1 MAQEYFDFT
10 NDLIFRWVMERE
22 ENCLAILRAILPELK
37 ITAVKRR
44 ENEHPVNYL
53 AFDDELGVRFDAI
66 IEDDRERFYD
76 VEMQVA
82 NQPGLG
88 KRVRYYQAQ
97 IDKETLKKGEDY
109 DDLRESYVI
118 FFCAFDPCGQDRRLY
133 QFHYYEDADRQLRLP
148 TNSHVILLNALGTK
162 GQITPALAAV
172 LDVMNRRRDNT
183 NPLAVR
189 LVKEIDGYNR
199 DKKRRRALMNLKMRL
214 KDEWRLGLSEG
225 FDQGRAEGKAEG
237 LSQGRAEGKAE
248 GLNQGRAEG
257 RDEMQDE
264 MTLGLIHAL
273 QAQGMPQKQIV
284 EALALTR
291 KISLAEAQHYYEQVA
306 QADSGGEH

>member
-1 MAQEYFDFT
+1 MAQGYFDFT

-53 AFDDELGVRFDAI
+53 AFDDERGVRFDAI
-66 IEDDRERFYD
+66 IEDDQERFYD
-76 VEMQVA
+76 VEMQVV

-97 IDKETLKKGEDY
+97 IDQETLKKGEDY

-133 QFHYYEDADRQLRLP
+133 QFHYYEDDDRRLRLP
-148 TNSHVILLNALGTK
+148 TNSHVILINALGTQ

-172 LDVMNRRRDNT
+172 LDVMNRRRDNV

-225 FDQGRAEGKAEG
+225 LDQGRAEGKVEGRAEGRAEGKAEG
-237 LSQGRAEGKAE
+237 R
-248 GLNQGRAEG
+248 
-257 RDEMQDE
+257 DE

-273 QAQGMPQKQIV
+273 QVQGMPQKQIV
-284 EALALTR
+284 EALALAR
-291 KISLAEAQHYYEQVA
+291 KISLAEAQHYYDQVV
-306 QADSGGEH
+306 QATSGGEH

>member
-53 AFDDELGVRFDAI
+53 AFDDERGVRFDAI
-66 IEDDRERFYD
+66 IEDDQERFYD

-97 IDKETLKKGEDY
+97 IDHETLKKGEDY

-148 TNSHVILLNALGTK
+148 TNSHVILINALGTK

-172 LDVMNRRRDNT
+172 LDVMNRRRDNA

-189 LVKEIDGYNR
+189 LVKEIDDYNR
-199 DKKRRRALMNLKMRL
+199 DKKRRRALMNLQMRL

-225 FDQGRAEGKAEG
+225 RAKGRAEGRAEG
-237 LSQGRAEGKAE
+237 LSQGRAEGKT
-248 GLNQGRAEG
+248 EG
-257 RDEMQDE
+257 RDEMAF
-264 MTLGLIHAL
+264 GLIHAL

-284 EALALTR
+284 EALALAR
-291 KISLAEAQHYYEQVA
+291 KISLAEAQHYYEQMA
-306 QADSGGEH
+306 RAANGGEH

>member
-10 NDLIFRWVMERE
+10 NDLIFRWVMEHE
-22 ENCLAILRAILPELK
+22 ENCLAVLRAILPDLK

-44 ENEHPVNYL
+44 ENEHPINYL
-53 AFDDELGVRFDAI
+53 AFDDERGVRFDAI
-66 IEDDRERFYD
+66 IEDDQERFYD

-82 NQPGLG
+82 NQPWLG
-88 KRVRYYQAQ
+88 KRIRYYQAQ
-97 IDKETLKKGEDY
+97 IDQETLKKGEDY

-133 QFHYYEDADRQLRLP
+133 QFRYYEDVDRQLRLP
-148 TNSHVILLNALGTK
+148 TNSHVILINALGTK

-172 LDVMNRRRDNT
+172 LDVMNRRRDNQ
-183 NPLAVR
+183 NPLAIS

-214 KDEWRLGLSEG
+214 KDEWKLGLSEG
-225 FDQGRAEGKAEG
+225 LDQGRAEGKAEG
-237 LSQGRAEGKAE
+237 LSQGRAEG
-248 GLNQGRAEG
+248 LSQGRAEG
-257 RDEMQDE
+257 RDE

-291 KISLAEAQHYYEQVA
+291 KISLAEAQRYYEQVA
-306 QADSGGEH
+306 RAANGGEH

>member
-53 AFDDELGVRFDAI
+53 AFDDERGVRFDAI

-97 IDKETLKKGEDY
+97 IDQETLKKGEDY

-133 QFHYYEDADRQLRLP
+133 QFHYYEDTDRQLRLP
-148 TNSHVILLNALGTK
+148 TNSHVILINALGTK

-172 LDVMNRRRDNT
+172 LDVMNRRRDNA

-189 LVKEIDGYNR
+189 LVKEIDDYNR

-225 FDQGRAEGKAEG
+225 LD
-237 LSQGRAEGKAE
+237 
-248 GLNQGRAEG
+248 QGRAEG
-257 RDEMQDE
+257 RDETM
-264 MTLGLIHAL
+264 LSLIHTL
-273 QAQGMPQKQIV
+273 QMQGQTQKQIV
-284 EALALTR
+284 ETIALMQ
-291 KISLAEAQHYYEQVA
+291 KSSLAAAQRYYEQLTEA
-306 QADSGGEH
+306 ANGGAH

>member
-10 NDLIFRWVMERE
+10 NDLIFRWVMEHE

-53 AFDDELGVRFDAI
+53 AFDDERGVRFDAI
-66 IEDDRERFYD
+66 IEDDQERFYD

-97 IDKETLKKGEDY
+97 LDQETLKKGEDY

-133 QFHYYEDADRQLRLP
+133 KFHYYEDDDRQLRMP
-148 TNSHVILLNALGTK
+148 TNSHVILINALGTK

-172 LDVMNRRRDNT
+172 LDVMNRRRDNA

-189 LVKEIDGYNR
+189 LVKEIDDYNR

-214 KDEWRLGLSEG
+214 KDEWKLGLSEG
-225 FDQGRAEGKAEG
+225 LDQGRAEGKAEG

-248 GLNQGRAEG
+248 GR
-257 RDEMQDE
+257 DE

-284 EALALTR
+284 EALALAR
-291 KISLAEAQHYYEQVA
+291 KISLAEAQHYYDQVV
-306 QADSGGEH
+306 QATSGGEH

>member
-53 AFDDELGVRFDAI
+53 AFDDERGVCFDAI

-97 IDKETLKKGEDY
+97 IDQETLKKGEDY

-133 QFHYYEDADRQLRLP
+133 QFHYYEDVDRQLRLP
-148 TNSHVILLNALGTK
+148 TNSHVILINALGTK

-172 LDVMNRRRDNT
+172 LDVMNRRRDNQ
-183 NPLAVR
+183 NPLAIS
-189 LVKEIDGYNR
+189 LAKEIDGYNR

-214 KDEWRLGLSEG
+214 KDEWKLGLSE
-225 FDQGRAEGKAEG
+225 
-237 LSQGRAEGKAE
+237 
-248 GLNQGRAEG
+248 GRAEG
-257 RDEMQDE
+257 RDETM
-264 MTLGLIHAL
+264 LSLIHTL
-273 QAQGMPQKQIV
+273 QMQGQTQKQIV
-284 EALALTR
+284 ETLALMQ
-291 KISLAEAQHYYEQVA
+291 KSSLAEAQRYYDQLTKA
-306 QADSGGEH
+306 ASGGEH

>member
-44 ENEHPVNYL
+44 ENEHSVNYL
-53 AFDDELGVRFDAI
+53 AFDDERGVRFDAI
-66 IEDDRERFYD
+66 IEDDQERFYD

-97 IDKETLKKGEDY
+97 IDQETLKKGEDY

-133 QFHYYEDADRQLRLP
+133 QFHYYEDTDRQLRLP
-148 TNSHVILLNALGTK
+148 TNSHLILINALGTK
-162 GQITPALAAV
+162 DQITPELAAV
-172 LDVMNRRRDNT
+172 LDVMNRRRDNA
-183 NPLAVR
+183 NPLAVS

-199 DKKRRRALMNLKMRL
+199 DKKRRRALMNLQMRL

-225 FDQGRAEGKAEG
+225 LDK
-237 LSQGRAEGKAE
+237 
-248 GLNQGRAEG
+248 GRAEG
-257 RDEMQDE
+257 RDETM
-264 MTLGLIHAL
+264 LILIHTL
-273 QAQGMPQKQIV
+273 QMQGQTKKQIV
-284 EALALTR
+284 ETLALMQ
-291 KISLAEAQHYYEQVA
+291 KSSLAEAQRYYDQLTEA
-306 QADSGGEH
+306 ASGGEH

>member
-10 NDLIFRWVMERE
+10 NDLIFRWVMEHE

-53 AFDDELGVRFDAI
+53 AFDDERGVRFDAI
-66 IEDDRERFYD
+66 IEDDQERFYD

-97 IDKETLKKGEDY
+97 LDQETLKKGEDY

-133 QFHYYEDADRQLRLP
+133 QFHYYEDGDRQLRLP
-148 TNSHVILLNALGTK
+148 TNSHVILINTLGTK
-162 GQITPALAAV
+162 DQITPELAAV
-172 LDVMNRRRDNT
+172 LDVMNRRRDNA
-183 NPLAVR
+183 NPLAVS

-214 KDEWRLGLSEG
+214 KDERRLGLSEG
-225 FDQGRAEGKAEG
+225 
-237 LSQGRAEGKAE
+237 
-248 GLNQGRAEG
+248 
-257 RDEMQDE
+257 RDEMA
-264 MTLGLIHAL
+264 LGLIHAL

-284 EALALTR
+284 EALALAQ
-291 KISLAEAQHYYEQVA
+291 KISLAEAQHYYDQLT
-306 QADSGGEH
+306 QAANGGEH

>member
-22 ENCLAILRAILPELK
+22 DNCLAILRAILPELK

-53 AFDDELGVRFDAI
+53 AFDDERGVRFDAI
-66 IEDDRERFYD
+66 IEDDQERFYD
-76 VEMQVA
+76 VEMQVV

-97 IDKETLKKGEDY
+97 IDQETLKKGEDY

-133 QFHYYEDADRQLRLP
+133 QFHYYEDDDRRLRLP
-148 TNSHVILLNALGTK
+148 TNSHVILINALGTQ

-172 LDVMNRRRDNT
+172 LDVMNRRRDNA

-189 LVKEIDGYNR
+189 LVKEIDDYNR

-214 KDEWRLGLSEG
+214 KDEWKLGLSEG
-225 FDQGRAEGKAEG
+225 LDQGRAEGKAEG
-237 LSQGRAEGKAE
+237 LSQGSAEGKAE
-248 GLNQGRAEG
+248 GR
-257 RDEMQDE
+257 DE

-273 QAQGMPQKQIV
+273 QVQGMPQKQIV
-284 EALALTR
+284 EALALAR
-291 KISLAEAQHYYEQVA
+291 KISLAEAQHYYDQVV
-306 QADSGGEH
+306 QATSGGEH

>member
-53 AFDDELGVRFDAI
+53 AFDDERGVRFDAI
-66 IEDDRERFYD
+66 IEDDQERFYD

-82 NQPGLG
+82 NQLGLG

-97 IDKETLKKGEDY
+97 IDQETLKKGEDY

-133 QFHYYEDADRQLRLP
+133 QFHYYEDDDRQLRLP
-148 TNSHVILLNALGTK
+148 TNSHVILINALGTK

-172 LDVMNRRRDNT
+172 LDVMNRRRDNA

-214 KDEWRLGLSEG
+214 KDERRLGLSEG
-225 FDQGRAEGKAEG
+225 
-237 LSQGRAEGKAE
+237 
-248 GLNQGRAEG
+248 
-257 RDEMQDE
+257 RDEMA
-264 MTLGLIHAL
+264 LGLTHAL

-284 EALALTR
+284 EALALAQ
-291 KISLAEAQHYYEQVA
+291 KISLAEAQHYYDQLT
-306 QADSGGEH
+306 QAANGGEH

>member
-22 ENCLAILRAILPELK
+22 ENCLAILRVILPELK

-53 AFDDELGVRFDAI
+53 AFDDERGVRFDAI

-97 IDKETLKKGEDY
+97 IDQETLKKGEDY

-133 QFHYYEDADRQLRLP
+133 QFHYYEDVDRQLRLP
-148 TNSHVILLNALGTK
+148 TNSHVILINALGTK

-172 LDVMNRRRDNT
+172 LDVMNRRRDNQ
-183 NPLAVR
+183 NPLAIS

-199 DKKRRRALMNLKMRL
+199 DKKRRRALMNLQMRL

-237 LSQGRAEGKAE
+237 
-248 GLNQGRAEG
+248 
-257 RDEMQDE
+257 RDETM
-264 MTLGLIHAL
+264 LSLIHTL
-273 QAQGMPQKQIV
+273 QMQGQTQKQIV
-284 EALALTR
+284 ETLALMQ
-291 KISLAEAQHYYEQVA
+291 KSSLAEAQRYYDQLTEA
-306 QADSGGEH
+306 ASGGEH

>member
-10 NDLIFRWVMERE
+10 NDLIFRWVMEHE

-53 AFDDELGVRFDAI
+53 AFDDERGVRFDAI
-66 IEDDRERFYD
+66 IEDDQERFYD

-97 IDKETLKKGEDY
+97 IDQETLKKGEDY

-133 QFHYYEDADRQLRLP
+133 QFHYYEDVDRQLRLP
-148 TNSHVILLNALGTK
+148 TNSHVILINALGTK
-162 GQITPALAAV
+162 DQITPELAAV
-172 LDVMNRRRDNT
+172 LDVMNRRRDNQ
-183 NPLAVR
+183 NPLAIS

-199 DKKRRRALMNLKMRL
+199 DKKRRRALMNLQMRL

-237 LSQGRAEGKAE
+237 
-248 GLNQGRAEG
+248 
-257 RDEMQDE
+257 RDETM
-264 MTLGLIHAL
+264 LSLIHTL
-273 QAQGMPQKQIV
+273 QIQGQTQKQIV
-284 EALALTR
+284 ETLALMQ
-291 KISLAEAQHYYEQVA
+291 KSSLVEAQRYYDQLTEA
-306 QADSGGEH
+306 ASGGEH

>member
-22 ENCLAILRAILPELK
+22 DNCLAILRAILPELK

-53 AFDDELGVRFDAI
+53 AFDDERGVRFDAI
-66 IEDDRERFYD
+66 IEDDQERFYD
-76 VEMQVA
+76 VEMQVV

-97 IDKETLKKGEDY
+97 IDQETLKKGEDY

-133 QFHYYEDADRQLRLP
+133 QFHYYEDDDRRLRLP
-148 TNSHVILLNALGTK
+148 TNSHVILINALGTQ

-172 LDVMNRRRDNT
+172 LDVMNRRRDNV

-214 KDEWRLGLSEG
+214 KDEWKLGLSEG
-225 FDQGRAEGKAEG
+225 LDQGRAEGKAEG

-248 GLNQGRAEG
+248 GR
-257 RDEMQDE
+257 DE

-273 QAQGMPQKQIV
+273 QVQGMPQKQIV
-284 EALALTR
+284 EALALAR
-291 KISLAEAQHYYEQVA
+291 KISLAEAQHYYDQVV
-306 QADSGGEH
+306 QATSGGEH

>member
-53 AFDDELGVRFDAI
+53 AFDDERGVRFDAI
-66 IEDDRERFYD
+66 IEDDQERFYD

-97 IDKETLKKGEDY
+97 LDQETLKKGEDY

-133 QFHYYEDADRQLRLP
+133 QFHYYEDDDRQLRLP
-148 TNSHVILLNALGTK
+148 TNSHVILINALGTK

-172 LDVMNRRRDNT
+172 LDVMNRRRDNQ
-183 NPLAVR
+183 NPLAVS

-214 KDEWRLGLSEG
+214 KDERRLGLSE
-225 FDQGRAEGKAEG
+225 
-237 LSQGRAEGKAE
+237 
-248 GLNQGRAEG
+248 GRAEG
-257 RDEMQDE
+257 RDEMA
-264 MTLGLIHAL
+264 LGLIHAL

-284 EALALTR
+284 EALALAR

-306 QADSGGEH
+306 QAANGGAH

>member
-22 ENCLAILRAILPELK
+22 GNCLAILRAILPELK

-53 AFDDELGVRFDAI
+53 AFDDERGVRFDAI
-66 IEDDRERFYD
+66 IEDDQERFYD

-97 IDKETLKKGEDY
+97 IDQETLKKSEDY

-133 QFHYYEDADRQLRLP
+133 QFHYYEDDDRQLRLP
-148 TNSHVILLNALGTK
+148 TNSHVILINALGTK

-172 LDVMNRRRDNT
+172 LDVMNRRRDNA

-189 LVKEIDGYNR
+189 LVKEIDDYNR

-225 FDQGRAEGKAEG
+225 LDQGRAEGKVEGRAEGKAEG
-237 LSQGRAEGKAE
+237 C
-248 GLNQGRAEG
+248 
-257 RDEMQDE
+257 DE

-284 EALALTR
+284 EALALAR
-291 KISLAEAQHYYEQVA
+291 KISLAEAQHYYDQVV
-306 QADSGGEH
+306 QATSGGEH

>member
-22 ENCLAILRAILPELK
+22 ENCLVILRAILPELK

-53 AFDDELGVRFDAI
+53 AFDDERGVRFDAI
-66 IEDDRERFYD
+66 IEDDQERFYD

-82 NQPGLG
+82 NQLGLG

-97 IDKETLKKGEDY
+97 LDQETLKKGEDY
-109 DDLRESYVI
+109 DDLRESYII

-133 QFHYYEDADRQLRLP
+133 QFHYYEDDDRQLRLP
-148 TNSHVILLNALGTK
+148 TNSHVILINALGTK
-162 GQITPALAAV
+162 GQITPALATV
-172 LDVMNRRRDNT
+172 LDVMNRWRDNA

-189 LVKEIDGYNR
+189 LVKEIDDYNR

-214 KDEWRLGLSEG
+214 KDERRLGLSE
-225 FDQGRAEGKAEG
+225 
-237 LSQGRAEGKAE
+237 
-248 GLNQGRAEG
+248 GRAEG
-257 RDEMQDE
+257 RDEMA
-264 MTLGLIHAL
+264 LGLIHAL

-284 EALALTR
+284 EALALAR

-306 QADSGGEH
+306 QADSESAH

>member
-53 AFDDELGVRFDAI
+53 AFDDERGVRFDAI
-66 IEDDRERFYD
+66 IEDDRERFYN

-97 IDKETLKKGEDY
+97 IDQETLKKGEDY

-133 QFHYYEDADRQLRLP
+133 QFHYYEDTDRQLRLS
-148 TNSHVILLNALGTK
+148 TNSHLILINALGTK

-172 LDVMNRRRDNT
+172 LDVMNRRRDNQ
-183 NPLAVR
+183 NPLAIS

-199 DKKRRRALMNLKMRL
+199 DKKRRRALMNLQMRL
-214 KDEWRLGLSEG
+214 KDERRLGLSE
-225 FDQGRAEGKAEG
+225 
-237 LSQGRAEGKAE
+237 
-248 GLNQGRAEG
+248 GRAEG
-257 RDEMQDE
+257 RDEMA
-264 MTLGLIHAL
+264 LGLIHAL

-284 EALALTR
+284 EALALAR
-291 KISLAEAQHYYEQVA
+291 KISLAEAQRYYEQVA

>member
-10 NDLIFRWVMERE
+10 NDLIFRWVMEHE
-22 ENCLAILRAILPELK
+22 ENCLAILRAILPDLK

-53 AFDDELGVRFDAI
+53 AFDDERGVRFDAI
-66 IEDDRERFYD
+66 IEDDQERFYD

-97 IDKETLKKGEDY
+97 IDQETLKKSEDY

-133 QFHYYEDADRQLRLP
+133 QFHYYEDDDRQLRLP
-148 TNSHVILLNALGTK
+148 TNSHVILINALGTK

-172 LDVMNRRRDNT
+172 LDVMNRRRDNA

-214 KDEWRLGLSEG
+214 KDEWKLGLSEG
-225 FDQGRAEGKAEG
+225 LDQGRAEGKAEG
-237 LSQGRAEGKAE
+237 LSQGRAEG
-248 GLNQGRAEG
+248 LSQGRAEG
-257 RDEMQDE
+257 RDE

-291 KISLAEAQHYYEQVA
+291 KISLAEAQRYYEQVA
-306 QADSGGEH
+306 RAANGGEH

>member
-53 AFDDELGVRFDAI
+53 AFDDERGVRFDAI
-66 IEDDRERFYD
+66 IEDDQERFYD

-97 IDKETLKKGEDY
+97 IDQETLKKGEDY

-148 TNSHVILLNALGTK
+148 TNSHVILINALGTK

-172 LDVMNRRRDNT
+172 LDVMNRRRDNA

-189 LVKEIDGYNR
+189 LVKEIDDYNR

-225 FDQGRAEGKAEG
+225 FDQGRAEGKVEG

-306 QADSGGEH
+306 QADSGGAH